1 MARIFYNMILKQMK
15 IELISENEI
24 GAALDFIAPFENE
37 CVNIAHEI
45 LHGAK
50 NCYTVKND
58 AIENSQTAPRNSIEK
73 IVGIFCFRN
82 RRTIFH
88 CLPFTKYKTALDKIL
103 CQETQGA
110 FYEFFAD
117 EKPFCING
125 EATGSLFLKNIFCNK
140 KNPAHAKIVNE
151 YFLMRKNLAQE
162 KNAGAD
168 LPSQSLEMPQSSENE
183 FRIFQAAPCDE
194 EKLFPL
200 ERAYQFEEVI
210 PPNFN
215 VSEKLLRDS
224 FRLNLQ
230 SQRIFALQIEG
241 APVAKAAITACGKN
255 YALLGGVY
263 TLPEF
268 RRKGFATILI
278 RHILRL
284 LAAENKCASLYARK
298 NKTAAVEL
306 YKNLGFESVA
316 EYRIIYF

>member
-24 GAALDFIAPFENE
+24 GAALDFIAPFEND
-37 CVNIAHEI
+37 CVNLAHEI

-50 NCYTVKND
+50 NCYAVKNE
-58 AIENSQTAPRNSIEK
+58 AIEDSQNAARNSIEK
-73 IVGIFCFRN
+73 IVGVFCFRN

-125 EATGSLFLKNIFCNK
+125 EATGSLFLKNIFRNK
-140 KNPAHAKIVNE
+140 KNSAHAKIVNE
-151 YFLMRKNLAQE
+151 YFLMQKNLAQE
-162 KNAGAD
+162 KNASAD
-168 LPSQSLEMPQSSENE
+168 LPAQSPEMPQSSENE

-230 SQRIFALQIEG
+230 SQRIFALQVG
-241 APVAKAAITACGKN
+241 DALVAKAAITACGKN

-278 RHILRL
+278 RHILRV
-284 LAAENKCASLYARK
+284 LAAEKKCASLYARK
-298 NKTAAVEL
+298 NKIAAVEL
-306 YKNLGFESVA
+306 YKSLGFESVA
-316 EYRIIYF
+316 EYRLIYF

>member
-24 GAALDFIAPFENE
+24 EAALDFIAPFEND
-37 CVNIAHEI
+37 CVNLAHEI

-50 NCYTVKND
+50 NCYAVKNE
-58 AIENSQTAPRNSIEK
+58 AIEDSQNAARNSIEK
-73 IVGIFCFRN
+73 IVGVFCFRN

-125 EATGSLFLKNIFCNK
+125 EATGSLFLKNIFRNK
-140 KNPAHAKIVNE
+140 KNSAHAKIVNE
-151 YFLMRKNLAQE
+151 YFLMQKNLAQE
-162 KNAGAD
+162 KNASAD
-168 LPSQSLEMPQSSENE
+168 LPAQSPEMPQSSENE

-230 SQRIFALQIEG
+230 SQRIFALQVG
-241 APVAKAAITACGKN
+241 DALVAKAAITACGKN

-278 RHILRL
+278 RHILRV
-284 LAAENKCASLYARK
+284 LAAEKKCASLYARK
-298 NKTAAVEL
+298 NKIAAVEL
-306 YKNLGFESVA
+306 YKSLGFESVA
-316 EYRIIYF
+316 EYRLIYF

>member
-15 IELISENEI
+15 IELISENELE
-24 GAALDFIAPFENE
+24 ATLDFIAPFENE
-37 CVNIAHEI
+37 CVNLSHEI

-50 NCYTVKND
+50 NCYAVKND

-73 IVGIFCFRN
+73 IVGVFCYRN

-125 EATGSLFLKNIFCNK
+125 EATGSLFLKNIFRNK
-140 KNPAHAKIVNE
+140 KNSAHAKIVNE
-151 YFLMRKNLAQE
+151 YFLMQKNFTQE
-162 KNAGAD
+162 KNASAD
-168 LPSQSLEMPQSSENE
+168 LPAQSLEMPQSSENE

-255 YALLGGVY
+255 CVLLGGVY

-278 RHILRL
+278 RHILRV
-284 LAAENKCASLYARK
+284 LAAEKKCASLYARK
-298 NKTAAVEL
+298 NKIAAVEL
-306 YKNLGFESVA
+306 YKSLGFESVT
-316 EYRIIYF
+316 EYRLIYF

>member
-24 GAALDFIAPFENE
+24 GAALDFIAPFEND
-37 CVNIAHEI
+37 CVNLAHEI

-50 NCYTVKND
+50 NCYAVKNE

-73 IVGIFCFRN
+73 IVGVFCYRN
-82 RRTIFH
+82 CRTIFH

-298 NKTAAVEL
+298 NKIAAVEL
-306 YKNLGFESVA
+306 YKSLGFESVA

>member
-1 MARIFYNMILKQMK
+1 
-15 IELISENEI
+15 
-24 GAALDFIAPFENE
+24 
-37 CVNIAHEI
+37 
-45 LHGAK
+45 
-50 NCYTVKND
+50 T
-58 AIENSQTAPRNSIEK
+58 
-73 IVGIFCFRN
+73 

-88 CLPFTKYKTALDKIL
+88 CLPLTKYKTALDKIL

-125 EATGSLFLKNIFCNK
+125 EATGSLFLKNIFRNK

-151 YFLMRKNLAQE
+151 YFLMQKNLAQE
-162 KNAGAD
+162 KNASAD
-168 LPSQSLEMPQSSENE
+168 LSSQSFEMPQSSENE

-194 EKLFPL
+194 EKVFPL

-230 SQRIFALQIEG
+230 TQRIFVLQIEG

-278 RHILRL
+278 RHILRV

-298 NKTAAVEL
+298 NKIAAVEL
-306 YKNLGFESVA
+306 YKSLGFESVA
-316 EYRIIYF
+316 EYRLIYF

>member
-37 CVNIAHEI
+37 CVNLAHEI

-50 NCYTVKND
+50 NCYAVKNES
-58 AIENSQTAPRNSIEK
+58 IENSQIAPRNSIEK
-73 IVGIFCFRN
+73 IVGVFCYRN

-125 EATGSLFLKNIFCNK
+125 EATGSLFLKNIFRNK
-140 KNPAHAKIVNE
+140 KNSAHAKIVNE
-151 YFLMRKNLAQE
+151 YFLMQKNLAQE
-162 KNAGAD
+162 KNASAD
-168 LPSQSLEMPQSSENE
+168 LPAQSPEMPQSSENE

-278 RHILRL
+278 RHILRV

-298 NKTAAVEL
+298 NKIAAVEL
-306 YKNLGFESVA
+306 YKSLDFESVA
-316 EYRIIYF
+316 EYRLIYF